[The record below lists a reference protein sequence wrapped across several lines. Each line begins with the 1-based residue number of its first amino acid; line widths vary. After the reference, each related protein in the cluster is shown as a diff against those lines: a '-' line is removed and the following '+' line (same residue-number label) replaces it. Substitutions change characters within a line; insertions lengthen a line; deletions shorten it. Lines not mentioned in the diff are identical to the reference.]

1 MLAAFVARGIFRELV
16 IESSA
21 SAFGYLSPKRGE
33 TSICFREYHIDVS
46 ESLAALFSESIF
58 LVLEKKTTTSAQ
70 IKFLK
75 LHRNALGYS
84 FLNSCKLIVT
94 PCSIYWYQSY
104 IDSQYG
110 GARKPMAPSF
120 RGSAKFCI
128 EHQRAHFGLQLRRTP
143 VADAYQQ

>member
-1 MLAAFVARGIFRELV
+1 LAIHYAAGLLHFPGL
-16 IESSA
+16 A
-21 SAFGYLSPKRGE
+21 SGLGHPFCPQEKKKKKK
-33 TSICFREYHIDVS
+33 
-46 ESLAALFSESIF
+46 
-58 LVLEKKTTTSAQ
+58 KKTTTSAQ

-84 FLNSCKLIVT
+84 FLNSCKLIIT

-110 GARKPMAPSF
+110 SARKPMAPSF

-143 VADAYQQ
+143 VANAYQQ